1 MPYIFL
7 KIQGGCSLCRSTATD
22 YIFSVHLIDLSA
34 LGLLLLCVRTRH
46 LSENGR
52 EPPPCVS
59 PLPPAEN
66 DDAQKSRSP
75 LFLLMSLWNTPE
87 IRRFCLYHDSF
98 LWSCSPSPWIFI
110 VNQKVLPFP
119 SSLSTPYCAPCSSRM
134 PLTMLNPMPDPSF
147 ARTCALCPL

>member
-1 MPYIFL
+1 ML
-7 KIQGGCSLCRSTATD
+7 KHCHRLYLFRSFDRSFSFGFASSLCANAT
-22 YIFSVHLIDLSA
+22 SVRKWQGA
-34 LGLLLLCVRTRH
+34 G
-46 LSENGR
+46 
-52 EPPPCVS
+52 PCVS

-134 PLTMLNPMPDPSF
+134 PLTMLSPMPDPSF

>member
-1 MPYIFL
+1 ML
-7 KIQGGCSLCRSTATD
+7 KHCHRLYLFRSFDRSFSFGSASSLCANAT
-22 YIFSVHLIDLSA
+22 SVRKWQGATSLFFH
-34 LGLLLLCVRTRH
+34 RF
-46 LSENGR
+46 
-52 EPPPCVS
+52 
-59 PLPPAEN
+59 LP
-66 DDAQKSRSP
+66 QKTTMHKKSRSP
-75 LFLLMSLWNTPE
+75 LFLLMPLWNTPE

-134 PLTMLNPMPDPSF
+134 PLTMLSPMPDPSF

>member
-1 MPYIFL
+1 ML
-7 KIQGGCSLCRSTATD
+7 KHCHRLYLFRSFDRSFSFGSASSLCVNAT
-22 YIFSVHLIDLSA
+22 SVRKWQGA
-34 LGLLLLCVRTRH
+34 G
-46 LSENGR
+46 
-52 EPPPCVS
+52 PCVS

-134 PLTMLNPMPDPSF
+134 PLTMLSPMPDPSF